1 MTEHQHRNLAI
12 DRLELLQRSDD
23 EDGRLAHARLRLAE
37 HVGAHDGLRDAFLAV
52 SQVLA
57 ASRTLWRSAAVEVSH
72 HALLNLTGV
81 LEAQIG
87 DG

>member
-1 MTEHQHRNLAI
+1 MTEHEDGNLPI

-23 EDGRLAHARLRLAE
+23 EDGRLAHARLGLAE

-52 SQVLA
+52 SQESA
-57 ASRTLWRSAAVEVSH
+57 ASRTLRRSATVEASL
-72 HALLNLTGV
+72 HALLDLAGM
-81 LEAQIG
+81 LEAEVG